1 MPLCYILNFATDQL
15 ESARNGTLIQI
26 SLSLIANSINMWT
39 HFSHFNAFK
48 NILKKMEDDSAERID
63 GTGAPSLLPLDVQS
77 RQ

>member
-39 HFSHFNAFK
+39 HFSHS
-48 NILKKMEDDSAERID
+48 KMEDDSAERID
-63 GTGAPSLLPLDVQS
+63 ATGAPSLLPLDVQS